1 MGPGASD
8 CSRGCRPEPGA
19 GGRGGGPG
27 LGAGPRGP
35 PHRRDP
41 REPTGLGGRGLRV
54 ARAGLLALAGIT
66 LLVFATPYEALVLA
80 WGPGRGGNAGCRP
93 RPPEIPAASPRC
105 QGSEA
110 HASLK
115 CCPEAG
121 AVSLPVAPR
130 SAALGGIGG
139 RSRSRAELMPPGA
152 KASASPPSV
161 CPVLAPPRASS
172 PRRGGDPGVPS
183 VGGLSHWGC
192 AWGASLQGEDPQE
205 WPGATPLWEA
215 PGPGGPSELT
225 DKPPGGGPR
234 HEQDAGGRGGG
245 FRD

>member
-27 LGAGPRGP
+27 LGAGPWGP
-35 PHRRDP
+35 PHRCDP

-54 ARAGLLALAGIT
+54 ARAGLLAPAGIA

-183 VGGLSHWGC
+183 VGG
-192 AWGASLQGEDPQE
+192 
-205 WPGATPLWEA
+205 TRPL
-215 PGPGGPSELT
+215 GLCLGGQ
-225 DKPPGGGPR
+225 PPR
-234 HEQDAGGRGGG
+234 
-245 FRD
+245 